1 MGRIEGRND
10 GGRMAE
16 TGKVTDLAFPIIT
29 VHDLAATRRFYE
41 QLGFSQT
48 YQFPPDGDPG
58 FVTMELGGCSI
69 GIAAGGD
76 GADDRFGY
84 WVYVDDVDATL
95 RTLVAAGAP
104 VVAEPED
111 QPWGE
116 RIARTRDPDG
126 NLVYLGAA
134 V

>member
-1 MGRIEGRND
+1 MSDR
-10 GGRMAE
+10 
-16 TGKVTDLAFPIIT
+16 AFPI
-29 VHDLAATRRFYE
+29 
-41 QLGFSQT
+41 S
-48 YQFPPDGDPG
+48 
-58 FVTMELGGCSI
+58 
-69 GIAAGGD
+69 
-76 GADDRFGY
+76 Y

-95 RTLVAAGAP
+95 EALRASGAT

-116 RIARTRDPDG
+116 RVARTRDPEG